1 MNSVFSRIL
10 KALCVVTAV
19 ASLSACGGASSTV
32 NPFVPTRVIG
42 LGDAY
47 NDVGSDNS
55 GHAPFTVTGTGE
67 VSTVVEQVAA
77 LFGVGSSGT
86 FVGAGTYTNLP
97 ASGVFSYAVGGALIN
112 SGADS
117 LADQIVSLS
126 ADVGGAFTSSD
137 LIVIAAGT
145 QDIKA
150 HYTTTDAET
159 AAGLLEAQ
167 VKILLGKGA
176 KHILILQPLEL
187 SVTPYARANNIA
199 VDVTLSPTVKF
210 NTKISGELYDY
221 VSRQGLSYNPVIYG
235 SAFSSTFNT
244 YAQTTPYLE
253 FSTSTQ
259 VPYCTST
266 APSTDPALMSGCS
279 KRVGDSTVYDTTL
292 FADNLN
298 LTPAGNRWVAQYLYN
313 ATAQGWR

>member
-1 MNSVFSRIL
+1 MNPTYSRIL
-10 KALCVVTAV
+10 KSFCTLAAAALLC
-19 ASLSACGGASSTV
+19 ACGASSTV
-32 NPFVPTRVIG
+32 NSFAPTRVIG

-47 NDVGSDNS
+47 NDVGSDLS

-67 VSTVVEQVAA
+67 ISTVVEQIAT
-77 LFGVGSSGT
+77 LFGAGSSGT
-86 FVGAGTYTNLP
+86 FVNAGTYTTLP
-97 ASGVFSYAVGGALIN
+97 ASGVFSYAVGGAKIN
-112 SGADS
+112 SGIDS
-117 LADQIVSLS
+117 LANQISRLS
-126 ADVGGAFTSSD
+126 DDVGGTFASSD

-145 QDIKA
+145 QDIMA
-150 HYTTTDAET
+150 TYTTVGAE
-159 AAGLLEAQ
+159 AAAVFLEDQ
-167 VKILLGKGA
+167 VKILLNKGA

-187 SVTPYARANNIA
+187 SVTPYALVNSIPVNA
-199 VDVTLSPTVKF
+199 TSSPTVKF
-210 NTKISGELYDY
+210 NAKISGDLYDY
-221 VSRQGLSYNPVIYG
+221 VHNLGLSYNPVIYG
-235 SAFSSTFNT
+235 AAFSSTFNT

-298 LTPAGNRWVAQYLYN
+298 LTPAGNRWIAGFLFN
-313 ATAQGWR
+313 ATANGWR

>member
-47 NDVGSDNS
+47 NDVGSNNS
-55 GHAPFTVTGTGE
+55 GHAPFTVRGTGE

-86 FVGAGTYTNLP
+86 FVGAVTYTNLP

-150 HYTTTDAET
+150 AYSTSGAET

-210 NTKISGELYDY
+210 NTKISSELYDY

-235 SAFSSTFNT
+235 SAFSSIFNT
-244 YAQTTPYLE
+244 YAQLTAYAE

-259 VPYCTST
+259 TPYCP
-266 APSTDPALMSGCS
+266 APTTLTGCTQTLN
-279 KRVGDSTVYDTTL
+279 DSTVYDTTL

-298 LTPAGNRWVAQYLYN
+298 LTPAGNRWVAQKLYD

>member
-1 MNSVFSRIL
+1 VFSRIL

-55 GHAPFTVTGTGE
+55 GHAPFTVTGTGG

-117 LADQIVSLS
+117 LADQIVRLND
-126 ADVGGAFTSSD
+126 DVGGAFTSSD

-150 HYTTTDAET
+150 TYTTFGAET

-210 NTKISGELYDY
+210 NSKISGELYDY

>member
-1 MNSVFSRIL
+1 MNPIFSRTF
-10 KALCVVTAV
+10 KALCTVAVVAL
-19 ASLSACGGASSTV
+19 LSTCGASSTV
-32 NPFVPTRVIG
+32 SPFVPTRVIG

-47 NDVGSDNS
+47 NDVGSA
-55 GHAPFTVTGTGE
+55 GGPFTVRGTNE
-67 VSTVVEQVAA
+67 VATVVEQVAV

-86 FVGAGTYTNLP
+86 FVSAGTYTTLP
-97 ASGVFSYAVGGALIN
+97 ASGVFSYAVGGTLIN

-117 LADQIVSLS
+117 LADQISRLS
-126 ADVGGAFTSSD
+126 DDVGGTLTSSD

-150 HYTTTDAET
+150 TYTTTGAET
-159 AAGLLEAQ
+159 AAVLLEDQ

-187 SVTPYARANNIA
+187 SVTPYAVVNSIPVN
-199 VDVTLSPTVKF
+199 VTTSPTVKF
-210 NTKISGELYDY
+210 NSKISGELFDY

-235 SAFSSTFNT
+235 AAFSSIYNT
-244 YAQTTPYLE
+244 YAQTSPYAE

-259 VPYCTST
+259 VPYCPTPT
-266 APSTDPALMSGCS
+266 ILTGCTQTLN
-279 KRVGDSTVYDTTL
+279 DAAVYDTTL

-298 LTPAGNRWVAQYLYN
+298 LTPAGNRWVAGFLYN

>member
-86 FVGAGTYTNLP
+86 FVGAVTYTNLP

-266 APSTDPALMSGCS
+266 PPSTDPASMSGCS